1 MSSLFNITEDLTSII
16 YQIEDNGG
24 EINDELQSQ
33 LEITEENLKDKI
45 DEYANVINSCKHKED
60 AIKKRN

>member
-24 EINDELQSQ
+24 EINDNLQFQ
-33 LEITEENLKDKI
+33 LEITEENLKDKK
-45 DEYANVINSCKHKED
+45 DE
-60 AIKKRN
+60 